1 MDEAKVN
8 KPVAKREVVS
18 INNAVAVDTSAYS
31 IVSYQMNNMSCKK
44 CLKERAKDVSGSVAL
59 ETSDFE
65 LPKGEELEQLA
76 RYTTGCPLI
85 RYDCPPSECP
95 QCQAELYSTQYY
107 YGMYQDDF
115 YKYSS
120 HYEDGQSV
128 TMETQSTKD
137 KDCEMSSMSVDSVD
151 IVTAESSDSKNT
163 KNTPSEFQNN
173 NTLSTAENNAQNNPE
188 RNPNIVCCS
197 QSKTTSSTQTQRQ
210 LLDIDITTRRSSGG
224 KFSRD
229 TLCSDSVYIDLTD
242 TDVTYTVYYDHD
254 MSQSDKE
261 NSNYAIT
268 TDSYPTTSFSSS
280 SSMSSS
286 SSSLN
291 QALSFTTTCYMPVP
305 YWYWP
310 YMYSPMHSLS
320 FPSNYH
326 PDSIPK
332 KLMIPPEEL
341 RAFNTSQP
349 PARQWMWLATPERNR
364 PTAIYTVMCYNV
376 LCDKYCTRQ
385 IYGYCPSW
393 ALNWEYRKKGI
404 IEEIKHFAADIISL
418 QEVETDQFYN
428 FFKPELKAEGYDGIF
443 SPKSRARTMTESD
456 RKHVDGCAIFFRTS
470 KFSLVKEHL
479 IEFNQLA
486 MANAE
491 GSDDMLNRVMTKDN
505 IGLAALLET
514 KEGVYENGSPPE
526 GQIKQPILVATAHIH
541 WDPEFSD
548 VKLIQTMMLMW
559 ELKQIISD
567 CTQSFRP
574 GSNISTQQDVNTI
587 PLILCGDLNSLPDS
601 DRYDFKGIIDYIFY
615 SKDHMNLLGL
625 LGPLEEEWFRQN
637 KVVGCPHPHVASDHF
652 SLLVEF
658 EIPTQTLNGRS
669 NNSSNHLKHR

>member
-8 KPVAKREVVS
+8 KPVVKREVVS
-18 INNAVAVDTSAYS
+18 INNAVVVDTSAYS
-31 IVSYQMNNMSCKK
+31 MVSYQMNNMSCKK
-44 CLKERAKDVSGSVAL
+44 CLKERAKGNQRWRQQKFKHKPTKSNTPIVIQLKDTLKVALRQKQRTLSETLIRSKVKDSVEDIGNKDSLTNLSKDSHDSASTKQLRTKKDVKNLSALISVIEKSHEKDTSNFTKNAKNSSREVANFVLNNAIYSVEDIYDINKRRSIVECDNVDVICNDLNSSEKSSVIGDTESENGSTISSSENQSDTDVSGSVAL

-120 HYEDGQSV
+120 QYEDGQSV

-137 KDCEMSSMSVDSVD
+137 KDDEMSSLSVDSVD
-151 IVTAESSDSKNT
+151 IVTTESGDSKT
-163 KNTPSEFQNN
+163 TTNTPTAEFQNN
-173 NTLSTAENNAQNNPE
+173 NTLTTTENNAQNNPD

-210 LLDIDITTRRSSGG
+210 LLDIDITTRRGGSGG
-224 KFSRD
+224 SRD
-229 TLCSDSVYIDLTD
+229 TLCTDSVYIDLTD

-254 MSQSDKE
+254 LSQSDKE

-280 SSMSSS
+280 SMSSS
-286 SSSLN
+286 SMN

-341 RAFNTSQP
+341 RA
-349 PARQWMWLATPERNR
+349 
-364 PTAIYTVMCYNV
+364 C
-376 LCDKYCTRQ
+376 KY
-385 IYGYCPSW
+385 S
-393 ALNWEYRKKGI
+393 
-404 IEEIKHFAADIISL
+404 
-418 QEVETDQFYN
+418 
-428 FFKPELKAEGYDGIF
+428 
-443 SPKSRARTMTESD
+443 
-456 RKHVDGCAIFFRTS
+456 
-470 KFSLVKEHL
+470 
-479 IEFNQLA
+479 
-486 MANAE
+486 
-491 GSDDMLNRVMTKDN
+491 
-505 IGLAALLET
+505 
-514 KEGVYENGSPPE
+514 
-526 GQIKQPILVATAHIH
+526 
-541 WDPEFSD
+541 
-548 VKLIQTMMLMW
+548 
-559 ELKQIISD
+559 
-567 CTQSFRP
+567 
-574 GSNISTQQDVNTI
+574 
-587 PLILCGDLNSLPDS
+587 
-601 DRYDFKGIIDYIFY
+601 
-615 SKDHMNLLGL
+615 
-625 LGPLEEEWFRQN
+625 
-637 KVVGCPHPHVASDHF
+637 
-652 SLLVEF
+652 
-658 EIPTQTLNGRS
+658 
-669 NNSSNHLKHR
+669 